1 MLTTGVVCGP
11 PIQSASAAESFIRE
25 NWNAD
30 FLRLTSTRSAR
41 PFQNNG
47 RSPYGRTISA
57 TDAVLQ
63 RSDIVGIAKSTMTHL
78 EGALK
83 TLRDD
88 VVATVARTAGAAY
101 QLSHAHILR
110 QHPESAASSS
120 FSFHRDD
127 EDDSRIRLTF
137 IVKLTACASSMKV
150 FAARDVFQ
158 YGYESGSWAMFNS
171 KAFHSSMPQ
180 SDECVKVA
188 FFFV

>member
-1 MLTTGVVCGP
+1 MLTTGVVSGP
-11 PIQSASAAESFIRE
+11 PIQSASAAERFIRE

-30 FLRLTSTRSAR
+30 FLELTSTRRAR
-41 PFQNNG
+41 PFQNSG
-47 RSPYGRTISA
+47 RLAYGRTISE

-63 RSDIVGIAKSTMTHL
+63 QRDIVGIARSTVSHL

-110 QHPESAASSS
+110 QHPESVASSS

-137 IVKLTACASSMKV
+137 IVKLTACASSMQV
-150 FAARDVFQ
+150 FAARDVFH

-180 SDECVKVA
+180 RDECVKVA